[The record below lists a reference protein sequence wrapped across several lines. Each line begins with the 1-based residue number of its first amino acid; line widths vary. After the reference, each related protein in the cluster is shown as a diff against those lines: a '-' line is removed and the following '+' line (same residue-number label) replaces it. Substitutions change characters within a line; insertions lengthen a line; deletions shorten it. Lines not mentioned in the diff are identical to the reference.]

1 MVGVAALLSVES
13 AEKEVADSNPTDE
26 RAPTN
31 DAKRKFSK
39 DDIEERDGVSYVRGE
54 TTPFTGTTI
63 RCFRDG
69 SKFEEIPYLDGKKH
83 GTMIDYHA
91 NGSKWSETP
100 WVKGKEHGRKIVYH
114 KDGYKWSEI
123 PYRNGKRHGT
133 VILYRED
140 GSKVYETP
148 FVDGKPH
155 GTVIY
160 YHEDG
165 SKRFERVYE
174 NGKKISEKEWD
185 KDGKPK

>member
-69 SKFEEIPYLDGKKH
+69 SKFEETLYKDGKKH
-83 GTMIDYHA
+83 GMDVEYSEYGSSFHLWEKGKSVAEWKNGKEKRIETRYYTD
-91 NGSKWSETP
+91 GSKRSE
-100 WVKGKEHGRKIVYH
+100 H
-114 KDGYKWSEI
+114 
-123 PYRNGKRHGT
+123 PYLFNKKHGT
-133 VILYRED
+133 ATEYYED
-140 GSKVYETP
+140 GSKQKE
-148 FVDGKPH
+148 
-155 GTVIY
+155 I
-160 YHEDG
+160 
-165 SKRFERVYE
+165 VYE
-174 NGKKISEKEWD
+174 NDKRISEKRWD
-185 KDGKPK
+185 KDGNQTHPKP